1 MTDKK
6 IKLDDILG
14 GKWRNL
20 PEDDRKFVEY
30 VCLKKFAALRNRP
43 DDGCK
48 TDDDKIDYII
58 SELISSYSH
67 VALVKDVLNRSFPG
81 VTVFLD
87 PDREFLC
94 EHPQNKPDLLYI
106 SPEEDRTLTVDVVR
120 GDDSF
125 KVKDGHLVV
134 PPTHKMADFVAA
146 FPDCFYL
153 WIASRDDDY
162 QIAYEFDL
170 YAMFWDNK

>member
-14 GKWRNL
+14 GKWKNL

-30 VCLKKFAALRNRP
+30 VCLKRFAALRNRP
-43 DDGCK
+43 DWCK
-48 TDDDKIDYII
+48 TDDDKIKYII
-58 SELISSYSH
+58 SELIGGYGD

-81 VTVFLD
+81 VTVFLN

-106 SPEEDRTLTVDVVR
+106 SPEENRTLTIDVVG
-120 GDDSF
+120 GDDVT

-134 PPTHKMADFVAA
+134 PPTHNADFVAA
-146 FPDCFYL
+146 LLGFHL

-170 YAMFWDNK
+170 MAMFWDNK